1 MAHVEVRGESW
12 SKYVKELQL
21 QVHRFGRVQNKK
33 MYSTR
38 SEYMYMTCTV
48 DIIYYFVAA
57 FIHGVCVRNLGPS
70 KYRHVCHVY
79 TCTQI

>member
-12 SKYVKELQL
+12 SKYV
-21 QVHRFGRVQNKK
+21 RVTGTGSVVYKIKNKK

-38 SEYMYMTCTV
+38 SEYMTCTV

-70 KYRHVCHVY
+70 KYRTENSVLSLLALHA
-79 TCTQI
+79 

>member
-12 SKYVKELQL
+12 SKYV
-21 QVHRFGRVQNKK
+21 RVRVTGTGSVVYKIEGKK

-38 SEYMYMTCTV
+38 SEYMTCTV

-57 FIHGVCVRNLGPS
+57 FIHTVCVYETWVPQS
-70 KYRHVCHVY
+70 TDMYVMY